1 MYAYVTGNSVSG
13 SLPEAIDVK
22 VKSAAKQIKKAGSKA
37 VVVTGIQDV
46 NAQTVALELNSY
58 LSSKALNQKH
68 Q

>member
-1 MYAYVTGNSVSG
+1 MLKLNQ
-13 SLPEAIDVK
+13 L
-22 VKSAAKQIKKAGSKA
+22 QNRIKKAGSKA

-58 LSSKALNQKH
+58 LKVKPLNQKH